1 MSHSR
6 TWFQLGTSWLTILT
20 PSRDEPSG
28 EYIERLPGRAGVGTV
43 QRLDDQARLVGAVI
57 VDGVDLILEP
67 RLFVPQFRVL
77 VSKGLLVEFSREA
90 TVQKFVTNAAHPGK
104 A

>member
-1 MSHSR
+1 MR
-6 TWFQLGTSWLTILT
+6 TQLV
-20 PSRDEPSG
+20 
-28 EYIERLPGRAGVGTV
+28 RLIR
-43 QRLDDQARLVGAVI
+43 RLVGAVI

-77 VSKGLLVEFSREA
+77 VSEGLLVEFSREA
-90 TVQKFVTNAAHPGK
+90 TVQKFVTHAAHPGN